1 MSYEEA
7 RFAAERESMV
17 ETYLQIDRVA
27 SDAILDAMRAVP
39 RHRFMLPRT
48 HGYAYDD
55 QAMPIGEDQTISQPT
70 VVAMTLE
77 AAGIEPGHRVLDVGA
92 GSGYQSALLAELGA
106 EVFAIE
112 RHASLAR
119 TARDALEA
127 TGYPRVQLKTG
138 DGWLGWPEV
147 GPFDAIVVGAAPA
160 YVPPELLNQLK
171 PGGRLVLPVG
181 DAYRQVLQR
190 WTRTDEGWK
199 QEDLLDVLFV
209 PLVEGMP

>member
-1 MSYEEA
+1 MSYEED
-7 RFAAERESMV
+7 RFTAERESMV
-17 ETYLQIDRVA
+17 ENYLQAERVA
-27 SDAILDAMRAVP
+27 GPAVLDAMRAVP

-48 HGYAYDD
+48 HGYAYHD

-77 AAGIEPGHRVLDVGA
+77 AACIEAGHRVLDVGA

-119 TARDALEA
+119 SARAALEA
-127 TGYPRVQLKTG
+127 TGYAAVQLRTG
-138 DGWLGWPEV
+138 DGWDGWPEA

-160 YVPPELLNQLK
+160 RVPPNLLSQLK

-181 DAYRQVLQR
+181 DAHRQTLQR
-190 WTRTDEGWK
+190 WTRTEDTWE
-199 QEDLLDVLFV
+199 QEDLLAVLFV